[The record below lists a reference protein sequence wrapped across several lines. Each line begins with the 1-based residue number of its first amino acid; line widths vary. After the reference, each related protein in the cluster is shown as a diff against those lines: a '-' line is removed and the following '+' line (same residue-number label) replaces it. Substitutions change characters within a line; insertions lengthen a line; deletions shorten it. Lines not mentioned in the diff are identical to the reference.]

1 VPFRHDRDRGRAEG
15 GGHGLQAGEAPVQ
28 RRSACADNDIE
39 GSVKIRSDATAD
51 RLLGAHVIGSRAGS
65 MIAQIARAF
74 ELVAPAEDVGRA
86 CHAHPTF
93 NDDQGRALAANGVA
107 RNI

>member
-1 VPFRHDRDRGRAEG
+1 
-15 GGHGLQAGEAPVQ
+15 
-28 RRSACADNDIE
+28 
-39 GSVKIRSDATAD
+39 
-51 RLLGAHVIGSRAGS
+51 